1 MTTDATDNLF
11 LPLLLPGQAQKHVT
25 VNEALARLDAVVQLA
40 VLSRGL
46 TAPPAA
52 PSPGDRYIVAAG
64 ATGAW
69 AGLSGHVAMAE
80 AGGGWMSLAPAAGWR
95 AWVVDEGTGIL
106 HDGAGW
112 RVDAATSA
120 DMLGLN
126 ATASTT
132 ERLAVAAE
140 TSLFTHEGGGHRIKL
155 NKAAPGETAS
165 LLFQTGWSGRAEI
178 GTTGTD
184 DLAIK
189 VSPDGVDWQ
198 TALTAEA
205 ASGTVA
211 IGFALRLPVHDAPA
225 LPDAS
230 VAGAGA
236 MVCLTAEG
244 PVWSD
249 GTTWRRCRDNVAV

>member
-1 MTTDATDNLF
+1 MTPDATDNLS

-25 VNEALARLDAVVQLA
+25 VNEALARLDAVVQLC

-46 TAPPAA
+46 GVPPAA
-52 PSPGDRYIVAAG
+52 PAPGDRYVVAAG

-69 AGLSGHVAMAE
+69 AGLAGHVAMAE
-80 AGGGWMSLAPAAGWR
+80 AGGGWLSLAPGAGWR
-95 AWVVDEGTGIL
+95 AWVVDEGTGIV

-112 RVDAATSA
+112 RTDPATSA
-120 DMLGLN
+120 DTLGLN
-126 ATASTT
+126 ATASPT

-140 TSLFTHEGGGHRIKL
+140 TSLFTHDGAGHRIKL

-178 GTTGTD
+178 GTAGTD
-184 DLAIK
+184 DLALR
-189 VSPDGVDWQ
+189 VSPDGTGWL

-211 IGFALRLPVHDAPA
+211 IGFALRLAVHDAAA
-225 LPDAS
+225 LPDAG

-236 MVCLTAEG
+236 MVCLAAEG
-244 PVWSD
+244 PAWSD
-249 GTTWRRCRDNVAV
+249 GTIWRRCRDNVPV